1 MAVATLWIAIAPKG
15 RRRSSGSG
23 FTTNSWPILKIAG
36 GLVSGLAGHSELRT
50 GNHCSWL
57 SRVAREGVEIV
68 ANAVEAKVIFLR
80 SHPAW
85 AAARRRDQ
93 ERRQAMRR
101 HPSFLA
107 RRRAAA
113 SGGDVI
119 RDFKVYSNTDV
130 S

>member
-1 MAVATLWIAIAPKG
+1 
-15 RRRSSGSG
+15 
-23 FTTNSWPILKIAG
+23 
-36 GLVSGLAGHSELRT
+36 
-50 GNHCSWL
+50 
-57 SRVAREGVEIV
+57 
-68 ANAVEAKVIFLR
+68 
-80 SHPAW
+80 
-85 AAARRRDQ
+85 
-93 ERRQAMRR
+93 MRR